1 MKETNVSVAVGE
13 GVVTIKREGTR
24 RAVIANVLGRV
35 ERDGVELLCLDR
47 LVHEPY
53 EKAFVGW
60 NVSGAV
66 TTMLSRVLEQG
77 AAPAVV

>member
-1 MKETNVSVAVGE
+1 MKELNVTVSVGE
-13 GVVTIKREGTR
+13 SVVAIKREGTR
-24 RAVIANVLGRV
+24 RVVVANVLGRV

-66 TTMLSRVLEQG
+66 TTMLSRAIEEA
-77 AAPAVV
+77 AAPAL

>member
-1 MKETNVSVAVGE
+1 MKESQVSVLVGD

-24 RAVIANVLGRV
+24 RAVVAGVLGRM

-47 LVHEPY
+47 LVHEAH

-66 TTMLSRVLEQG
+66 TTMLSRAVPARVEP
-77 AAPAVV
+77 AP